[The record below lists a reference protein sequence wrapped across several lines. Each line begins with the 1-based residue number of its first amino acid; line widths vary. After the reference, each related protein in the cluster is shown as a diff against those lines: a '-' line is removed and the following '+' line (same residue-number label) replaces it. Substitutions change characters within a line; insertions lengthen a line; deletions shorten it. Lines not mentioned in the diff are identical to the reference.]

1 MTRRQHANKFRWRV
15 RLLGFGG
22 WCTRSTCG
30 MGKLCYRVWC
40 WCGAGRDSGNCGE
53 RIRQIVSAG
62 ASDHCSEEPGVRL
75 LPTAPASAS
84 LREHVWLACFHCA
97 PAPAAPPRL
106 PTLLRSRALPTLKL
120 FRRPS
125 KFGSERTV

>member
-15 RLLGFGG
+15 GPCG
-22 WCTRSTCG
+22 TCG

-40 WCGAGRDSGNCGE
+40 WCGAGRDSGNCSE

-75 LPTAPASAS
+75 LPTAPAVS
-84 LREHVWLACFHCA
+84 LLCVNMY
-97 PAPAAPPRL
+97 
-106 PTLLRSRALPTLKL
+106 
-120 FRRPS
+120 
-125 KFGSERTV
+125 G